1 MNLNL
6 ILSVLGFVKRR
17 ALLLVMICVL
27 CLPVFTTLRAN
38 MLIEQENLQQTNR
51 ISGVVKD
58 NTGEPM
64 VGVSVSLKGTTSGT
78 VTDGNGQY
86 SLAVPGGNSVLVY
99 SYISYNTQEITVGN
113 QTVINVILLENVEQ
127 LEEVVV
133 TALGIKRSE
142 KALGYSVAQ
151 LNESAVTNA
160 KSANMISSLSGKVSG
175 VNIRS
180 SASDPGS
187 TVLINIRGQRSLTG
201 DNQPLIVLDG
211 IPVNNSV
218 NNTSS
223 QLGSSNRQVVD
234 YGNPISDINPDD
246 VASISVLKGA
256 AAAALYG
263 SRAANGVILITSK
276 SGALQ
281 KKGIGV
287 SVNSSL
293 SFDEAWQFPKFQN
306 MFGSGT
312 REGTT
317 DVISGASW
325 GPRLDNGTKYVQWD
339 SPLDNNG
346 NPVATDWVSYPD
358 RVKDFF
364 QTGSTLITNVAVS
377 GANDQGEFRLSFTN
391 MDNEGIVPNTDLK
404 RNNINLTAGYKLHP
418 NLKVNANVSYTN
430 NKSDNRPTFNRE
442 SAVNIVYTMP
452 ANINVKKLRNYWKA
466 GREGIEQNSPVPGGN
481 DNPYFIV
488 YENLNGYN
496 RDRLTGSVQLNWEI
510 NSNFN
515 IMGRTGIDYYGE
527 TRESRSAFSS
537 RRFPQGAYSL
547 SNTFFKEQN
556 TDFLATYKN
565 NLNDDW
571 FISVSA
577 GANRMDQ
584 SGNNSTLAT
593 NQLVNPGV
601 YNIANAVAGTVQNL
615 STTDKW
621 KKRINSVY
629 GMGQVAYKNYVFLD
643 LTARND
649 WSSTLPTG
657 SNSYFYPSA
666 SLSVLLS
673 DMLRLEQ
680 SGKISYIKLRGNI
693 SQVGQD
699 VSPYTLYNVVRLT
712 SWGDENIANQEGSL
726 KNNKLKPE
734 ISTSFEVGT
743 DLRFF
748 GGRLGLDFTYY
759 NTQIKN
765 QVMNISTTVASGY
778 GSRAI
783 NAGKIQNRGI
793 EISLSGTPVQGAF
806 TWDVAANFSRN
817 RNKIL
822 ELIDGVDEINVG
834 GGEGINYYARVG
846 YELGDMYARTW
857 KKVPDGPHAGEP
869 WLAENGAYQRENEFV
884 KIGNYNPDFMI
895 GFTNTFHYKGF
906 TLSALIDWRQGGD
919 FYSYVAKNLISDGR
933 TEATIFGRDAAA
945 GGLSWVDAN
954 GTQRNDGMKLHGY
967 IQQADGSFA
976 LSEFV
981 TDPESYYGEYYWSY
995 NERSTFDAT
1004 YVKLREVSLDYSF
1017 DKKTIQKLPITNLT
1031 LGLWGRNLY
1040 SWTAADQGFDPESS
1054 MTFTAGTI
1062 TPGVGG
1068 WSLPNT
1074 RTYGIKIGVS
1084 F

>member
-1 MNLNL
+1 MNLSSNHL
-6 ILSVLGFVKRR
+6 FSRFVKRR
-17 ALLLVMICVL
+17 GLFLIMICVML
-27 CLPVFTTLRAN
+27 LPAYSVNRAN
-38 MLIEQENLQQTNR
+38 NSIVLESLQQTNR

-58 NTGEPM
+58 NAGEPM
-64 VGVSVSLKGTTSGT
+64 IGVSVSIKGTTQGT
-78 VTDGNGQY
+78 VTDIDGNY
-86 SLAVPGGNSVLVY
+86 SLAVPNANAVLVY
-99 SYISYNTQEITVGN
+99 SYISYVTQEISVGN
-113 QTVINVILLENVEQ
+113 QTTINVTLKEDVKQ

-160 KSANMISSLSGKVSG
+160 KSANMINSLSGKVSG

-211 IPVNNSV
+211 IPVNNSI
-218 NNTSS
+218 NNTTS

-276 SGALQ
+276 SGSAQ
-281 KKGIGV
+281 KKGLGV

-293 SFDEAWQFPKFQN
+293 SFDDAWQFPKFQN
-306 MFGSGT
+306 IFGSGT
-312 REGTT
+312 REGT
-317 DVISGASW
+317 DEVISGASW

-339 SPLDNNG
+339 SPQDANG
-346 NPVATDWVSYPD
+346 NPIPTDWVSYPD

-364 QTGSTLITNVAVS
+364 QTGYTLLTNVAVN
-377 GANDQGEFRLSFTN
+377 GANDQGDFRLSFTN

-404 RNNINLTAGYKLHP
+404 RNSINLTAGYKLHP
-418 NLKVNANVSYTN
+418 TLKVNTNISYTN
-430 NKSDNRPTFNRE
+430 NKSNNRPTFNRE
-442 SAVNIVYTMP
+442 SAVNILYTMP
-452 ANINVKKLRNYWKA
+452 ANINVKKLRNYWKE

-481 DNPYFIV
+481 DNPYFVV

-496 RDRLTGSVQLNWEI
+496 RDRLTGNIQLHWEI
-510 NSNFN
+510 NSNFSL
-515 IMGRTGIDYYGE
+515 MGRTGLDYYGE
-527 TRESRSAFSS
+527 TRESRSAYSS
-537 RRFPQGAYSL
+537 RRFPQGSYSVT
-547 SNTFFKEQN
+547 NTFFKEQN
-556 TDFLATYKN
+556 TDFLATFKK

-571 FISVSA
+571 FVSVSA

-584 SGNNSTLAT
+584 SGNNGRLAT

-601 YNIANAVAGTVQNL
+601 YNISNAVAGTVQNL
-615 STTDKW
+615 SSTEKW

-629 GMGQVAYKNYVFLD
+629 GMGQVAYKNYIFLD

-649 WSSTLPTG
+649 WSSTLPAG
-657 SNSYFYPSA
+657 NNSYFYPSA
-666 SLSVLLS
+666 SLSMLLS
-673 DMLRLEQ
+673 DMLGLEQ
-680 SGKISYIKLRGNI
+680 SGKISYVKLRGNI

-699 VSPYTLYNVVRLT
+699 VSPYTLFNVVRLN
-712 SWGDENIANQEGSL
+712 SWGDENIVEQESGL

-734 ISTSFEVGT
+734 ISTSAEVGA

-793 EISLSGTPVQGAF
+793 EISLSGTPIQGEF
-806 TWDVAANFSRN
+806 TWDIAANFSRN

-822 ELIDGVDEINVG
+822 ELTEGVKEINIG
-834 GGEGINYYARVG
+834 GGEGINYFARVG
-846 YELGDMYARTW
+846 HELGDMYARTW

-869 WLAENGAYQRENEFV
+869 WLAENGAYQQENEYV
-884 KIGNYNPDFMI
+884 KIGNYNPDFMV
-895 GFTNTFHYKGF
+895 GFTNTFSYKGF

-933 TEATIFGRDAAA
+933 TEATIFGRDQAT
-945 GGLSWVDAN
+945 GGLPWVDAN

-976 LSEFV
+976 LSDFV

-1004 YVKLREVSLDYSF
+1004 YVKLREVSLDYTF
-1017 DKKTIQKLPITNLT
+1017 DKKVLNRLPVTSLT

-1054 MTFTAGTI
+1054 MTFTGGQI

-1074 RTYGIKIGVS
+1074 RTYGVKIGVN

>member
-1 MNLNL
+1 MNLKSTHLVSAFVRRNSPFL
-6 ILSVLGFVKRR
+6 IIVAF
-17 ALLLVMICVL
+17 L
-27 CLPVFTTLRAN
+27 CLPFIDKIQAN
-38 MLIEQENLQQTNR
+38 TVVNYDIQQQTNKV
-51 ISGVVKD
+51 SGNVKD
-58 NTGEPM
+58 QLGDPLI
-64 VGVSVSLKGTTSGT
+64 GVSVSVKGTSQGT
-78 VTDGNGQY
+78 ITDHNGNY
-86 SLAVPGGNSVLVY
+86 SLTVSERNVILVF
-99 SYISYNTQEITVGN
+99 SYISYLSQEVNVGN
-113 QTVINVILLENVEQ
+113 QSVINVSLKENIEQ

-187 TVLINIRGQRSLTG
+187 TVLINIRGQRSLAG

-218 NNTSS
+218 NNTTS

-234 YGNPISDINPDD
+234 YGNPIADINPDD

-276 SGALQ
+276 SGESQ

-306 MFGSGT
+306 VFGSGT
-312 REGTT
+312 REGTD

-325 GPRLDNGTKYVQWD
+325 GPRLNTGKKHVQWD
-339 SPLDNNG
+339 SPTDESG
-346 NPVATDWVSYPD
+346 NPIPTDWLSYPD

-364 QTGSTLITNVAVS
+364 ETGSTWITNVAVS
-377 GANDQGEFRLSFTN
+377 GANESGDFRLSFTN
-391 MDNEGIVPNTDLK
+391 MDNKGIVPNTDLK

-418 NLKVNANVSYTN
+418 KLKVNTNITYTN

-442 SAVNIVYTMP
+442 SAVNIIYTMP
-452 ANINVKKLRNYWKA
+452 ANINVKKLRDYWKP
-466 GREGIEQNSPVPGGN
+466 GLENIGQNSPVPGGN
-481 DNPYFIV
+481 DNPYFVV

-496 RDRLTGSVQLNWEI
+496 RDRLTGNIQLNWEI
-510 NSNFN
+510 NDNFSL
-515 IMGRTGIDYYGE
+515 MGRTGLDYYGE

-537 RRFPQGAYSL
+537 RRFPKGAYSL
-547 SNTFFKEQN
+547 SDAFFKEQN
-556 TDFLATYKN
+556 SDFLATFKK

-571 FISVSA
+571 FVSVSV

-584 SGNNSTLAT
+584 SGNSSMLAT
-593 NQLVNPGV
+593 NQLVSPGV
-601 YNIANAVAGTVQNL
+601 YNISNAVAGTVQNL
-615 STTDKW
+615 SSTNRW
-621 KKRINSVY
+621 EKRINSVY
-629 GMGQVAYKNYVFLD
+629 GMGQVAYKNYIFLD
-643 LTARND
+643 ITARND
-649 WSSTLPTG
+649 WSSTLPKE

-673 DMLRLEQ
+673 DILQLEQ
-680 SGKISYIKLRGNI
+680 SGKVSFIKLRGNL

-699 VSPYTLYNVVRLT
+699 VGPYSLFNVVRLA
-712 SWGDENIANQEGSL
+712 SWGDENIALQESSL

-734 ISTSFEVGT
+734 ISTSTEVGA

-793 EISLSGTPVQGAF
+793 EITLSATPIQGAF
-806 TWDVAANFSRN
+806 IWDISANFSRN

-822 ELIDGVDEINVG
+822 ELTQGVEEINLG

-857 KKVPDGPHAGEP
+857 KKVPDGPYAGEP
-869 WLAENGAYQRENEFV
+869 WLADNGAYQRENEFV

-895 GFTNTFHYKGF
+895 GFTNTFTYKGF

-933 TEATIFGRDAAA
+933 TESTVFGRDQLS
-945 GGLSWVDAN
+945 GGLAWVDAN
-954 GTQRNDGMKLHGY
+954 GTSRNDGMKLHGY
-967 IQQADGSFA
+967 IQQTDGSFA
-976 LSEFV
+976 LSDFV
-981 TDPESYYGEYYWSY
+981 ADPETYYGEYYWSY

-1004 YVKLREVSLDYSF
+1004 YVKLREVSLDYTF
-1017 DKKTIQKLPITNLT
+1017 NKKTLNKLPISNLT
-1031 LGLWGRNLY
+1031 VGLWGRNLY
-1040 SWTAADQGFDPESS
+1040 SWTAADEGFDPESS
-1054 MTFTAGTI
+1054 MNFTKDQI

-1074 RTYGIKIGVS
+1074 RTYGVKVGLN